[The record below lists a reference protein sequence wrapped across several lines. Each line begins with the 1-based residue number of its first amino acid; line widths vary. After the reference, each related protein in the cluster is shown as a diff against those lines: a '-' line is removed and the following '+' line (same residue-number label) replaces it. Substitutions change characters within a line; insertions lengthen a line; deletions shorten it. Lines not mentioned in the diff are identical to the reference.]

1 MSTGAIIGI
10 VIAVIV
16 VVAVVVVASAEMR
29 RARLRRQ
36 FGPEYD
42 RLVEKLGSRRKADAE
57 LAERQR
63 RVQALPIREL
73 SAEQRAS
80 YSGDWAA
87 VQERFVD
94 TPVEAVGAA
103 HTLIWN
109 VMRDRGYPA
118 DDRTTSMDALAV
130 HHGRSFEGYRKVQDL
145 RPESATTEQL
155 REAMIRY
162 RALFEDLTGLREG
175 HGEPAGDRVAEIRD
189 RAAESRCWTRPLL
202 TTARAPRKRRAVT
215 AAPGTA
221 PRHRG
226 ARHQGLPGRGL
237 RGRGSRLGRTE
248 RRASRGERQPDR
260 VPAPIATHI
269 PLGTHGREIAM
280 TQDQYGQTRGSGYVE
295 RGDVVPED
303 ETEEARTEES
313 EESRPMTR
321 FQKVASAL
329 LGSGSERDEQDQA
342 AGDRTARIGPR

>member
-42 RLVEKLGSRRKADAE
+42 RLVEKLGSKRKADAE

-73 SAEQRAS
+73 SPEQRAS

-109 VMRDRGYPA
+109 VMRDRGYPT
-118 DDRTTSMDALAV
+118 DDRATSVDALTV
-130 HHGRSFEGYRKVQDL
+130 YHGRSLEGYRKVQDL
-145 RPESATTEQL
+145 RAESATTEQL

-189 RAAESRCWTRPLL
+189 RAADRHAVADNGRAVADNGTR
-202 TTARAPRKRRAVT
+202 TAETAVPVT
-215 AAPGTA
+215 AAPGTPA
-221 PRHRG
+221 T
-226 ARHQGLPGRGL
+226 A
-237 RGRGSRLGRTE
+237 
-248 RRASRGERQPDR
+248 AS
-260 VPAPIATHI
+260 
-269 PLGTHGREIAM
+269 GT
-280 TQDQYGQTRGSGYVE
+280 
-295 RGDVVPED
+295 
-303 ETEEARTEES
+303 EARV
-313 EESRPMTR
+313 TR
-321 FQKVASAL
+321 DSAAEDSVA
-329 LGSGSERDEQDQA
+329 EDRDLA
-342 AGDRTARIGPR
+342 ARNDDLAAENANRTAYPPR